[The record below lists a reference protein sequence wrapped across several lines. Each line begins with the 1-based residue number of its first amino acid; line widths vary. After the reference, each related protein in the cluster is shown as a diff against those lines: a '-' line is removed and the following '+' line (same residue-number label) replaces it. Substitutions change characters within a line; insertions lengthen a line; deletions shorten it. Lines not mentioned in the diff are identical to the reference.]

1 METTLK
7 YFILFRHNDETGM
20 SGTGKVAEG
29 VELPNGECVMWWIV
43 NPFSIV
49 IYHSMFELQYIHG
62 HGAKKTTEVIYVE
75 SLGNSGTKEATK

>member
-1 METTLK
+1 MK
-7 YFILFRHNDETGM
+7 YFQLNRLIDETGM
-20 SGTGKVAEG
+20 SGTGVVAEG

-62 HGAKKTTEVIYVE
+62 HGQKKTTEVIYVE
-75 SLGNSGTKEATK
+75 SLGNSSTEKAATGN